1 LAKGLT
7 FGGIDW
13 GKYRSDVIAN
23 TDYRKF
29 DDVLRHVLSGTPS
42 QRDLLAQALE
52 HRYQNGELVY
62 GIHHAPAALM
72 TCLIFAR
79 DGGHVHFV
87 DGADGGYTMAAAD
100 LKRRL
105 LCKLPLPV

>member
-1 LAKGLT
+1 
-7 FGGIDW
+7 
-13 GKYRSDVIAN
+13 
-23 TDYRKF
+23 
-29 DDVLRHVLSGTPS
+29 
-42 QRDLLAQALE
+42 
-52 HRYQNGELVY
+52 VY

-79 DGGHVHFV
+79 DCGHVHFV
-87 DGADGGYTMAAAD
+87 DGADSGYTMAAAD